1 MRIAYRLLFRVVIL
15 PSLVFMLVAA
25 VLDGL
30 AWKLDDA
37 LNALE
42 SKGWPE

>member
-25 VLDGL
+25 ILDGL
-30 AWKLDDA
+30 AWKLDEA

-42 SKGWPE
+42 NNGWPE

>member
-1 MRIAYRLLFRVVIL
+1 MRTFYRALFWLVIL
-15 PSLVFMLVAA
+15 PSLVFMFVAA

-30 AWKLDDA
+30 AWKLDAA

-42 SKGWPE
+42 DRGWLE

>member
-1 MRIAYRLLFRVVIL
+1 MQLAYRVLFWSIIL
-15 PSLVFMLVAA
+15 PSMAFMLVAA

-30 AWKLDDA
+30 AWKLDAA

>member
-1 MRIAYRLLFRVVIL
+1 MRIACRVLFWLVIL

-30 AWKLDDA
+30 AWKLDAA

-42 SKGWPE
+42 NKGWPE